1 MPHSLLPEDPDFA
14 TRVRRS
20 FDAQQV
26 MHTLGAS
33 LQRVEPGEI
42 AIVLPFASHLTQQHD
57 YLHAGVVA
65 TIADSAC
72 GYAAM
77 TLTPPGLD
85 VLTVE
90 YKINLLAPAQGE
102 TFVAVGSVLRR
113 GRLLTVCR
121 GDVLATSNGR
131 EKAVATIQAT
141 IITLERELATRAR
154 APA

>member
-1 MPHSLLPEDPDFA
+1 MTHSFVPEDPDFA

-20 FDAQQV
+20 FEAQRI

-33 LQRVEPGEI
+33 LQRVEPGEVAI
-42 AIVLPFASHLTQQHD
+42 ALPFASHLTQQHD

-90 YKINLLAPAQGE
+90 YKI
-102 TFVAVGSVLRR
+102 GSVLRR

-121 GDVLATSNGR
+121 GDVLATSGGR

-141 IITLERELATRAR
+141 IITLERAIATRAP
-154 APA
+154 APE